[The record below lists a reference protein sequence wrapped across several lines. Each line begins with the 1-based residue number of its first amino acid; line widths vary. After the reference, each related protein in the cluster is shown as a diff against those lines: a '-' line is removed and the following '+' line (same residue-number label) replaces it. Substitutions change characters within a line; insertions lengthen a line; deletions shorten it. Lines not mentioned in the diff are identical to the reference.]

1 MTRRSSR
8 AARPAAGVLVTAALV
23 LAACGG
29 DDAGTDGPEADAE
42 AVADPES
49 APEDDTGADA
59 GADTGADAG
68 ADGESSEPA
77 TLLADEL
84 HPIEPAEP
92 GTARVTLAGETYV
105 FDGLGACSVSELQ
118 GRRSFTAS
126 GFGALPDGSDV
137 YFSVNR
143 VVFDVDAI
151 PTGQDHEWDLL
162 QLAVEQ
168 EPGGGM
174 SSNAWHDTARAAPGE
189 PVSGD
194 GDSLPVILV
203 VDDDG
208 EISATAVAEMRLA
221 GGDLDRAG
229 EGIAEFAVTC

>member
-1 MTRRSSR
+1 M
-8 AARPAAGVLVTAALV
+8 TAALV
-23 LAACGG
+23 LGLAACGG
-29 DDAGTDGPEADAE
+29 DDAGSDEPAADADVDAE
-42 AVADPES
+42 AVDEPEGEVS
-49 APEDDTGADA
+49 AG
-59 GADTGADAG
+59 
-68 ADGESSEPA
+68 SSEPA
-77 TLLADEL
+77 TLLAEAL
-84 HPIEPAEP
+84 HDIEPAEP

-105 FDGLGACSVSELQ
+105 FEGLGACMVSEIN

-126 GFGALPDGSDV
+126 GFGALPDGSEL

-143 VVFDVDAI
+143 LVFDVDSI

-189 PVSGD
+189 PARGD

-203 VDDDG
+203 VDDGG
-208 EISATAVAEMRLA
+208 EISATAVAEMRLS
-221 GGDLDRAG
+221 GGELDRAG
-229 EGIAEFAVTC
+229 EGIGEFAVTC